1 METAF
6 IVEMDYRLGR
16 LKSPLTTA
24 TTPVNFIDDDNIATY
39 YVSTNYVNPGGAS
52 NAPHTTNSVVNP
64 SISSLSLSN
73 PQVFEGPRGNT
84 LQFRIKASQELR
96 QSTYLFTQLG
106 SSQSA
111 TVASNILGLPTDT
124 TDDRATNRTIYYLDT
139 TVRVVGA
146 NTGYQLDIPVRYIK
160 VA

>member
-1 METAF
+1 MA
-6 IVEMDYRLGR
+6 
-16 LKSPLTTA
+16 
-24 TTPVNFIDDDNIATY
+24 
-39 YVSTNYVNPGGAS
+39 
-52 NAPHTTNSVVNP
+52 
-64 SISSLSLSN
+64 SLSIN
-73 PQVFEGPRGNT
+73 NQKVFEWPRGNT

-106 SSQSA
+106 SSQSD
-111 TVASNILGLPTDT
+111 TLNGNILGLPTDT